1 MFRSRDVL
9 LLLVS
14 MLLATVPVGYLQ
26 VVLPLYLNR
35 AGLEPSVIGL
45 LYSLS
50 GLVTAGVVV
59 FSGALADR
67 FGRRGFLI
75 WGTALPIISYVIF
88 ASTTDARW
96 LVAASV
102 LGGVGLANGAAGALT
117 IASFDAMLAEHTS
130 SSHRTTVFA
139 WAQALWSVALG
150 LGAVFAGLPEWLRR
164 AFSQL
169 GDLDAYRPP
178 FVGLIVLA
186 AVASI
191 ILLPL
196 AESNA
201 EPRNATA
208 RSANWLPRRSV
219 GVIARYAVALGLF
232 GLGLGVAVQ
241 LMPLWLALRFG
252 VDEAALGPW
261 FGAGQVLS
269 LSSIVL
275 SPWFEKRVGGA
286 FAVLIV
292 HVLGGVCLIA
302 IALVAPVFE
311 VAAFASL
318 VRNVVANIAWPLQ
331 QSLLMTSVVPE
342 ERATAAGVGFAAWG
356 LANAAGPALAGVMMQ
371 NGSLELPLL
380 LGSAAYIMGGIAFGF
395 GFRRVLPFKSAAT
408 PASP

>member
-1 MFRSRDVL
+1 
-9 LLLVS
+9 
-14 MLLATVPVGYLQ
+14 
-26 VVLPLYLNR
+26 
-35 AGLEPSVIGL
+35 
-45 LYSLS
+45 
-50 GLVTAGVVV
+50 
-59 FSGALADR
+59 
-67 FGRRGFLI
+67 
-75 WGTALPIISYVIF
+75 
-88 ASTTDARW
+88 
-96 LVAASV
+96 
-102 LGGVGLANGAAGALT
+102 
-117 IASFDAMLAEHTS
+117 MLAEHTS
-130 SSHRTTVFA
+130 PLHRTSVFA
-139 WAQALWSVALG
+139 WAQALWSIALG
-150 LGAVFAGLPEWLRR
+150 LGAAFAALPDWLRH
-164 AFSQL
+164 AFPQL

-178 FVGLIVLA
+178 FVGLVVLA

-208 RSANWLPRRSV
+208 RSASWLPRRSV
-219 GVIARYAVALGLF
+219 GVIARYALALGLF

-269 LSSIVL
+269 LSSVVL
-275 SPWFEKRVGGA
+275 TPWSERRFGGA
-286 FAVLIV
+286 FTVLIV
-292 HVLGGVCLIA
+292 QLIGGVCLIS

-311 VAAFASL
+311 VAAFAAL
-318 VRNVVANIAWPLQ
+318 VRNVVANVAWPLQ

-380 LGSAAYIMGGIAFGF
+380 LGSAAYILGGIAFGF
-395 GFRRVLPFKSAAT
+395 GFRRVLPFNSAPT